1 MKRPAAGAD
10 ARPGMGSKPLQI
22 RGVLKDTTRVY
33 RSLFRRSVVTGF
45 IVFALLGLI
54 DVIASVTNNLTVA
67 LVFGLLAVAT
77 GFVGTTLVQGALVDA
92 VDSEHRGVAVPSV
105 GNLYK
110 SSSRRL
116 GSLVWLSIMT
126 GLGVSLGLVCF
137 IVPGILLAIRWALAA
152 PIVMLEGLGA
162 SAAMKRSRELVR
174 GHRGAVFRV
183 LLNVWGRTIIAG
195 GLLNLIL
202 TRLSATTGHPI
213 FSFWISGALASA
225 LVTPYAGHAL
235 SVVYYR
241 LTDPDKPVI
250 AQKPTEAW
258 HSIWREHDAA
268 EL

>member
-1 MKRPAAGAD
+1 MAPQQLEIK
-10 ARPGMGSKPLQI
+10 
-22 RGVLKDTTRVY
+22 GVLQDTTRVY

-45 IVFALLGLI
+45 IVFAVLGLMEA
-54 DVIASVTNNLTVA
+54 IATVTDSVTLG

-77 GFVGTTLVQGALVDA
+77 GFIGTTFVQGALVDA

-105 GNLYK
+105 GDLYR
-110 SSSRRL
+110 SSWRRL

-126 GLGVSLGLVCF
+126 GVGVALGLLCL
-137 IVPGILLAIRWALAA
+137 IVPGVLLAIRWTLAA
-152 PIVMLEGLGA
+152 PIVMLEGRGA
-162 SAAMKRSRELVR
+162 GEAMKRSAELVR

-195 GLLNLIL
+195 ALLNFIL
-202 TRLSATTGHPI
+202 SKLSATTGHPVL
-213 FSFWISGALASA
+213 SFWLSGALASA

-250 AQKPTEAW
+250 AEEPAPAW
-258 HSIWREHDAA
+258 GSVWREQDAA
-268 EL
+268 ES